1 LLAPHFGPPSFYCN
15 AVIRA
20 TSPILE
26 LARSQVQALCRI
38 SPRPRNRRSVSQKI
52 AAALVNTVRE
62 SSTADLQSSES
73 AISQGALAKPR
84 QFDQRAR
91 QNIVKRLSSAKIQ
104 RYSIGRARDAVGQ
117 SASA

>member
-1 LLAPHFGPPSFYCN
+1 MSTSVRITQRPRRLLAPHFGPPGFYCN

-38 SPRPRNRRSVSQKI
+38 SPLLRNRRSVSLMI
-52 AAALVNTVRE
+52 AAALVNTVRDFL
-62 SSTADLQSSES
+62 TAALQSSES

-91 QNIVKRLSSAKIQ
+91 QNIAKRPSTD
-104 RYSIGRARDAVGQ
+104 GRIVIA
-117 SASA
+117 